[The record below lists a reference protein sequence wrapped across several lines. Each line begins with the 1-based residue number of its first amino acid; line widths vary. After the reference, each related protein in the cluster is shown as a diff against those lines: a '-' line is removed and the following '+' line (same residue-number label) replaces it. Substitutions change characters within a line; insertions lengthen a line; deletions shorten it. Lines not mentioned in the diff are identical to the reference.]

1 MKTLDK
7 TEKHKSLEVN
17 GNSLPA
23 TERSSHVPRPPER
36 LKDYVCFGTLHGV
49 KLIAELF
56 HLGNFIIIVFL
67 RKGCYNMLSI
77 ARLFIGQVIL
87 DRDIFDDCMTL

>member
-56 HLGNFIIIVFL
+56 HLGNFIIIVFFFFKE
-67 RKGCYNMLSI
+67 RML
-77 ARLFIGQVIL
+77 QYVINSSL
-87 DRDIFDDCMTL
+87 VHRTSDT